1 MKAGKLICAAACAS
15 IFHLACAARH
25 YPLSKLA
32 FPYMYKGDIN
42 KARLE
47 EPSGI
52 VYHPARKTLF
62 AVGDEGD
69 VCEMTTDGKLIKT
82 RNLSDGGKEDLE
94 GITVHTGTGLLYVAV
109 EGKDMILEIDP
120 ETLDVT
126 REFPIDRIFKGRILI
141 AAGGQGIEGI
151 AFVPGADGNT
161 FYISNQSFDLE
172 NEDDPSI
179 IMKVRLP
186 LSTAVEGSSDAIIV
200 DYFSPGIIDISDIY
214 YDSRFNTIVA
224 ISDAENVIF
233 EMKRDGT
240 LLLARPMPGK
250 DQEGIAVDPDGN
262 LYIAQDSGQI
272 IKYTP
277 K

>member
-1 MKAGKLICAAACAS
+1 M
-15 IFHLACAARH
+15 
-25 YPLSKLA
+25 
-32 FPYMYKGDIN
+32 
-42 KARLE
+42 
-47 EPSGI
+47 
-52 VYHPARKTLF
+52 
-62 AVGDEGD
+62 GDEGN

-82 RNLSDGGKEDLE
+82 RNLSDGGKVDLE
-94 GITVHTGTGLLYVAV
+94 GITIHTSTGLLYVAV

-151 AFVPGADGNT
+151 TFVPGADGNM

-214 YDSRFNTIVA
+214 YDSRSGTIVA

-240 LLLARPMPGK
+240 LLHARPMPGK
-250 DQEGIAVDPDGN
+250 DQEGIAVDSDGN